1 MPEKL
6 NGYNQVFCKG
16 RFIAGPDARSSA
28 LSVLMILVPSI
39 LWQIFVGAF
48 FADQYGVLLPLFAF
62 LLQVGSLGLLLATA
76 FSDPG
81 IMPRQKDF
89 TEHYDERAKVF
100 RTREPQR
107 FYDVILRG
115 HPFKLKYCKTC
126 NIYRPPRCTHCS
138 VCENCVERFDHHCPW
153 LGNCIGKRNYR
164 LFYGFVSATGALNIL
179 VLATAVA
186 QLALRSKQIAEE
198 SQVGGGDAFG
208 QAVLTAPMAAILS
221 IYALGIVWFTF
232 GLCAY
237 HNYLVCTNQTTYEQ
251 IKGAFS
257 GATNP
262 FHRGAVG
269 NYWDILF
276 TSVRPRYFNAHT
288 NRLLWPP
295 KGAVPLEEKLRSTTK
310 MQQPPAPRQPDTEI
324 EDDLRL
330 PEEVTPESQV
340 PPLPREEFRPEER
353 SGAPTVAHERRAM
366 QQSQVAQ
373 PQAQEP
379 LSPPTASGR
388 KGVAA
393 ETHGTVL

>member
-1 MPEKL
+1 M
-6 NGYNQVFCKG
+6 C
-16 RFIAGPDARSSA
+16 A
-28 LSVLMILVPSI
+28 L
-39 LWQIFVGAF
+39 
-48 FADQYGVLLPLFAF
+48 
-62 LLQVGSLGLLLATA
+62 
-76 FSDPG
+76 SDPG
-81 IMPRQKDF
+81 IMPRQRDF
-89 TEHYDERAKVF
+89 TEHYDERTKVF

-107 FYDVILRG
+107 FYDIVLRG
-115 HPFKLKYCKTC
+115 HPLKLKYCKTC

-276 TSVRPRYFNAHT
+276 TSVRPRYFNA
-288 NRLLWPP
+288 RCPRSRRPAEESLL
-295 KGAVPLEEKLRSTTK
+295 T
-310 MQQPPAPRQPDTEI
+310 
-324 EDDLRL
+324 
-330 PEEVTPESQV
+330 
-340 PPLPREEFRPEER
+340 
-353 SGAPTVAHERRAM
+353 RRF
-366 QQSQVAQ
+366 
-373 PQAQEP
+373 
-379 LSPPTASGR
+379 
-388 KGVAA
+388 
-393 ETHGTVL
+393 